1 MKRPAILSIAVVT
14 VRRFLDHD
22 GLQNASSIAY
32 AALLAILPFLVA
44 VISLGTLIPM
54 PGFETEIA
62 DRLFDVFPA
71 QVAGA
76 LRPAVQELLETPRSG
91 LFGLSL
97 LIALWTSSS
106 SIEALRAAC
115 NQALDAGTPQRW
127 WWRRLQAML
136 VVLVGAIGFLGL
148 GFLLYAGL
156 LAEAWVGVK
165 APGNDDGEAGIDVLR
180 LILLSLVAVA
190 FVAFLFRV
198 LPRRRLGWRR
208 ILLGA
213 CVVVALWAAGTA
225 CLSSYIDAVSQVNP
239 IYASLGGIIGVM
251 IFFYFF
257 ALAIVFGFELA
268 VELEARAARPA

>member
-1 MKRPAILSIAVVT
+1 MFLAIAIAT

-44 VISLGTLIPM
+44 VISLGTLIPL

-62 DRLFDVFPA
+62 DRLFDVFPP

-76 LRPAVQELLETPRSG
+76 LRPAVQELLGTPRSG

-106 SIEALRAAC
+106 SVEALRAAC

-127 WWRRLQAML
+127 WRRRLQAML
-136 VVLVGAIGFLGL
+136 VVLFGAVSFLGL

-165 APGNDDGEAGIDVLR
+165 APGGGGATGIDPLR

-198 LPRRRLGWRR
+198 LPRRRPGWRR
-208 ILLGA
+208 TLLGA
-213 CVVVALWAAGTA
+213 CVVVALWVAGTA
-225 CLSSYIDAVSQVNP
+225 CLSAYIDAVSTVNP

-257 ALAIVFGFELA
+257 ALAIVLGFELVA
-268 VELEARAARPA
+268 ELEARAARPT